1 VKKFFVFF
9 ASQAFSIFG
18 SQVVLFALA
27 WYLTKATGSA
37 TILSTAVLLALIPQ
51 IVLGPFIGPL
61 IDRWNRKKI
70 MIYSDLVT
78 MLLTLVLV
86 ILFYTNS
93 IQVWHIYLVMIG
105 RAISGTFQGPAMQAS
120 FATIVPEQHMARAYG
135 LNTALQGIL
144 AIVAPPAGAFLM
156 ETLDMQWVLSVDIFT
171 AIIAIGILLTLTIP
185 QPARTTLIGKINII
199 GDMMQ
204 GFRYV
209 WSRRSLSILLGIAA
223 LLNFFFAPA
232 MYLMPVLVREHL
244 AGDVLKLGWLG
255 TASGIG
261 MILGGALLGV
271 WGGFKKRLHTSVLGI
286 LLMGFSALGLGFIN
300 VNLFYFALVCML
312 ILTFGSALTNAPL
325 MAVLNVI
332 IARDMQGRV
341 FTLVGSISGL
351 MMPLGLAI
359 AGPLADAIGIRW
371 LFIIAGIAE
380 IAVVPIIFF
389 NKTLMNLE
397 HEKPV
402 ENSVAEGPPPPT

>member
-1 VKKFFVFF
+1 
-9 ASQAFSIFG
+9 
-18 SQVVLFALA
+18 
-27 WYLTKATGSA
+27 
-37 TILSTAVLLALIPQ
+37 
-51 IVLGPFIGPL
+51 
-61 IDRWNRKKI
+61 

-120 FATIVPEQHMARAYG
+120 FATIVPEQHLARAYG

-185 QPARTTLIGKINII
+185 QPARTTLSVKPNYF

-209 WSRRSLSILLGIAA
+209 WSRRGLSTLLGIAA

-261 MILGGALLGV
+261 MILGGVLLGV
-271 WGGFKKRLHTSVLGI
+271 WGGFKKRLNTSIIGI
-286 LLMGFSALGLGFIN
+286 LLMGLSALGLGFIN
-300 VNLFYFALVCML
+300 VNLFYFALAC
-312 ILTFGSALTNAPL
+312 ILVLAFGSALANSPL
-325 MAVLNVI
+325 MALLNVI

-341 FTLVGSISGL
+341 FTLIGSIAGL
-351 MMPLGLAI
+351 MTPLGLAI
-359 AGPLADAIGIRW
+359 AGPLADGIGISW
-371 LFIIAGIAE
+371 IFIIAGIAE
-380 IAVVPIIFF
+380 IAVVPVIFF
-389 NKTLMNLE
+389 NKVLMNLE
-397 HEKPV
+397 NEKPA
-402 ENSVAEGPPPPT
+402 ENSVAEGPPPPI